1 MDARTALLHG
11 LVDYAGLFP
20 PANLELTVA
29 MEKFDAHLR
38 GPDAARL
45 GRFVLPVA
53 RLGELAPWL
62 GTFWHAER
70 PLRLSLLASPEDLA
84 VVAVFMDGYRGAR
97 VEALELRMPSGTDP
111 AAWLD
116 RLVTG
121 LVRNGLTGLEV
132 YVELNPGTDTAQLA
146 ACSDLQGSHPLRR
159 LGAKLRCGGVRA
171 EQVPSVT
178 RVASVIATACV
189 GAVPLKFTAGLHHPV
204 RGMDQTED
212 VPMHGFLNVYGAA
225 LLAPEHGLDVAAL
238 EAVVTDSDPRSF
250 RVDET
255 AFAWCD
261 QTVAAARIA
270 ELRRTL
276 LGGFGSCSFAE
287 PMADLRSLSLLPG
300 S

>member
-1 MDARTALLHG
+1 MDARAALLHG

-29 MEKFDAHLR
+29 MERFDAHLQ
-38 GPDAARL
+38 GLDAVRL
-45 GRFVLPVA
+45 GRFILPVA
-53 RLGELAPWL
+53 RLGELAPCL
-62 GTFWHAER
+62 GANWREER

-84 VVAVFMDGYRGAR
+84 VVAEFMDGYNAVR
-97 VEALELRMPSGTDP
+97 VEALELRMPSGTDA

-121 LVRNGLTGLEV
+121 LVRNGLTGLAV
-132 YVELNPGTDTAQLA
+132 YVELNPGNDSEQLA
-146 ACSDLQGSHPLRR
+146 ACGDLQGSHPLRR

-171 EQVPSVT
+171 ELVPPVA
-178 RVASVIATACV
+178 RVASVIATAHDC
-189 GAVPLKFTAGLHHPV
+189 AVPLKFTAGLHHPV

-212 VPMHGFLNVYGAA
+212 APMHGFLNVYGAT
-225 LLAPEHGLDVAAL
+225 LLAHEHDLDAAAL
-238 EAVVTDSDPRSF
+238 EAVITDTNPRSF
-250 RVDET
+250 RLDET

-270 ELRRTL
+270 ELRKTL

-300 S
+300 P